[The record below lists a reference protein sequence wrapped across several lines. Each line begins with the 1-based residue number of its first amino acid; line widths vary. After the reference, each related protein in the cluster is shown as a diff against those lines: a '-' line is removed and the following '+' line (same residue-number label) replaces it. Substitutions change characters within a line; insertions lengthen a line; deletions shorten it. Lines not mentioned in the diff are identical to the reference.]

1 MPPIVYVVPTPGMV
15 IKPRRVRT
23 SCPAICLSRGPG
35 APGARNVA
43 VVTFLAYGCNR
54 ITMRSGGGR
63 GRGCLLWAF
72 GRGLGGK
79 GWVADPPFAAP
90 FRPCMCLRRPE
101 LTHPPS
107 LDTVAATFF
116 FFPFPFSTRHS
127 LVDPSGLVA
136 LPPADSHSHPR
147 GGGGYSPGGLG
158 DSPQR
163 ALQSGDDVADGGR
176 AIECGSPERVFWLP
190 SAFPFL
196 TCSSPVR
203 LSRLAFS
210 PSLFLTSASS
220 PLPSTRVPPAPSAT
234 PAPK

>member
-90 FRPCMCLRRPE
+90 FRPYVSSPPR
-101 LTHPPS
+101 THPSP
-107 LDTVAATFF
+107 LPRHGCRYFF
-116 FFPFPFSTRHS
+116 FFPFPVLYQALARRPVWARRAPTG
-127 LVDPSGLVA
+127 GLA
-136 LPPADSHSHPR
+136 LASQGR
-147 GGGGYSPGGLG
+147 GGDSPGGLG

-203 LSRLAFS
+203 LSRLASRRLYF
-210 PSLFLTSASS
+210 
-220 PLPSTRVPPAPSAT
+220 
-234 PAPK
+234 